1 MKKITLLTL
10 LTLLVCFTGLV
21 FAQQSAGPVT
31 GNYPLGSHNPNTPT
45 SQDGTGFLGTTYSN
59 TDCGLSYRTTSVY
72 LAQRYQT
79 PGAVLPQTLTIN
91 NVGLTPCNFEIQAAF
106 VYAIVSGDNNNLD
119 LSFDNGTGAVS
130 VPMTMIG
137 FGSNTCW
144 GCTGSFHYRADVTS
158 LITSSGDGSYT
169 IDGLPQN
176 NGCNDTDGAQLIIIY
191 KDKSAAWTGTFRL
204 DDGCMVALGGSLAHS
219 MTGVTPSS
227 FCEPFVTEALIGS
240 GDFQD
245 NVSGQTQTI
254 NGQTYNIDPNFY
266 NADYYS
272 SISSSPVLPGINS
285 STVSWDYSWSAPSD
299 CYSIILAGLYYQNIC
314 LECMP
319 EENSVVADAGP
330 DIQICSGATATM
342 AGNQPVNTTGMWTK
356 IQGSGTVTNPTSAT
370 SGVTGIGLGQPSVF
384 VWTVTDGN
392 CTDTDTMMITRTGVP
407 TNLTID
413 AVGINY
419 VTFSWTCPNDPDS
432 FQIQYAKNCTANGPK
447 VVIPGNLRSY
457 TIYGLSGCQNYC
469 IKLRGKCIK
478 LPTYSYS
485 TWTSY
490 EPFTTSGPVQCA
502 LAAGY
507 SITPVQG
514 CTYNVSWANQ
524 CVAADSFRVRYR
536 SGSNPFVASPF
547 TTGNNINL
555 NLGVGT
561 WEIRIQTWCN
571 GQSVGM
577 SPAGIF
583 YTINSCAMPY
593 SVVVTQNQGCNYRV
607 KWESCGASDSFRV
620 KYRTGNNA
628 FANSPFTT
636 GNFVNLNLSGGTW
649 DFRVQY
655 FCNAVSQGQTPVYS
669 FLIPSCRLG
678 ATPQDILTSGITV
691 YPNPAKS
698 SATLSF
704 SAAAET
710 GYSIT
715 VSDLTGRVFATE
727 QGISLVGE
735 NARELNLS
743 NLSAGVYF
751 VTLNLA
757 GSNTVTKLVV
767 E

>member
-1 MKKITLLTL
+1 MKKITLSTL

-31 GNYPLGSHNPNTPT
+31 GNYVAGTKNPNIPST
-45 SQDGTGFLGTTYSN
+45 QDGSGFLGTTYSN
-59 TDCGLSYRTTSVY
+59 TACGLNYRSVSVY

-79 PGAVLPQTLTIN
+79 PGAVLPQTLTVN
-91 NVGLTPCNFEIQAAF
+91 NVGVSACNFEIQAAY
-106 VYAIVSGDNNNLD
+106 VYAIVSGSGNSIS

-130 VPMTMIG
+130 VPMTIIG
-137 FGSNTCW
+137 SGSNTCW
-144 GCTGSFHYRADVTS
+144 GCVGSFHYRADVTS
-158 LITSSGDGSYT
+158 LITNNGDGNYT
-169 IDGLPQN
+169 ISGLPQST
-176 NGCNDTDGAQLIIIY
+176 GCEDTDGAQLIIIY
-191 KDKSAAWTGTFRL
+191 RDKSASWTGTFRL
-204 DDGCMVALGGSLAHS
+204 DDGCMVALGGSLSHS
-219 MTGVTPSS
+219 MSGVTPSS
-227 FCEPFVTEALIGS
+227 FCEPWVTEALISS

-254 NGQTYNIDPNFY
+254 NGQTYNIDPNFF

-272 SISSSPVLPGINS
+272 SISSSPALPGITS
-285 STVSWDYSWSAPSD
+285 STVTWDYSWNAPSD
-299 CYSIILAGLYYQNIC
+299 CYSIILAGLYYQNSC
-314 LECMP
+314 MECTP
-319 EENSVVADAGP
+319 NEGIVADAGP
-330 DIQICSGATATM
+330 DITICSGATATM
-342 AGNQPVNTTGMWTK
+342 AGNQPVNTTGTWTR
-356 IQGSGTVTNPTSAT
+356 IQGTGTVTNPTSAT

-384 VWTVTDGN
+384 VWTITDGS

-413 AVGINY
+413 AVGTNY
-419 VTFSWTCPNDPDS
+419 VTFSWTCPMDPDS

-447 VVIPGNLRSY
+447 IVIPGNLRSY

-469 IKLRGKCIK
+469 IKLRGKCAK
-478 LPTYSYS
+478 GQSFAYS

-490 EPFTTSGPVQCA
+490 VPFTTSGPVQCA

-524 CVAADSFRVRYR
+524 CIAGDSFRVKYR
-536 SGSNPFVASPF
+536 KGTNPFANSAF
-547 TTGNNINL
+547 TTSNNINL

-571 GQSVGM
+571 GQAVGQ
-577 SPAGIF
+577 SPAGIY

-593 SVVVTQNQGCNYRV
+593 TVTATQNQGCNY
-607 KWESCGASDSFRV
+607 KIMWQSCGASDSFRV
-620 KYRTGNNA
+620 KYRTGTNP

-636 GNFVNLNLSGGTW
+636 GNFVNLNLGAGNW
-649 DFRVQY
+649 NVRVQW
-655 FCNAVSQGQTPVYS
+655 FCNAVSQGQTPVYT
-669 FLIPSCRLG
+669 FNIPSCRLG
-678 ATPQDILTSGITV
+678 ATPQDILTSGIAV

-698 SATLSF
+698 YATVSF

-710 GYSIT
+710 GYTIT
-715 VSDLTGRVFATE
+715 VSDLTGRVFTTE
-727 QGISLVGE
+727 QGTSLVGE

-757 GSNTVTKLVV
+757 GTNTVTKLVV